1 LIVDVATSSCFRCRV
16 VAAAQN
22 ISEEVSLPKDSD
34 RATMNLKAV
43 ARYFYANVPGVA
55 AIRFA
60 IKDSVAPYFF
70 KPEFRGVGLLGIGS
84 ALIVDVGAN
93 RGQSTAAFKRLAPNS
108 RIIAFEPEPRSAKR
122 LALRHRRDDAVT
134 ILDCALGC
142 RSEVID
148 FFLPRYGRWE
158 CDGMA
163 ATSYEEATAWL
174 KNPGRM
180 YRFDA
185 RKLTVREHRV
195 TCKALDSLDLAP
207 VLIKLHAQGAELE
220 ILKGAQGTL
229 QQQRPALMCAFASPA
244 ITKFL
249 SDLGYRPY
257 VYDRGCFR
265 SGTAPLSVTF
275 TWYLTEAHVK
285 GSHRVRRRMFSIWKT
300 MRRGWHPI

>member
-1 LIVDVATSSCFRCRV
+1 
-16 VAAAQN
+16 
-22 ISEEVSLPKDSD
+22 
-34 RATMNLKAV
+34 MNLKAV

-55 AIRFA
+55 ATRFA
-60 IKDSVAPYFF
+60 VKDSVAPYLF
-70 KPEFRGVGLLGIGS
+70 KREFLGVRLLKIGS
-84 ALIVDVGAN
+84 GLIVDVGAN
-93 RGQSTAAFKRLAPNS
+93 RGQSTAAFKKLAPS
-108 RIIAFEPEPRSAKR
+108 SHIVAVEPEPRSAKR
-122 LALRHRRDDAVT
+122 LAFRHRRDDAVT
-134 ILDCALGC
+134 VLDCALGC
-142 RSEVID
+142 SSGVID

-163 ATSYEEATAWL
+163 ATSYEEATEWL

-185 RKLTVREHRV
+185 KKLTVREHRV

-207 VLIKLHAQGAELE
+207 ALIKLHAQGAELD
-220 ILKGAQGTL
+220 ILKGALGTL

-244 ITKFL
+244 VTEFL

-285 GSHRVRRRMFSIWKT
+285 ASNRARRRMSAFWKTVRRRWY
-300 MRRGWHPI
+300 PI